1 MWIAPAEHAG
11 SRGKDEKR
19 PATEPPRRAYVRQ
32 PSRDTVADDTEHD
45 ALVALLERVLQKISL
60 VPGALEAV
68 SADADL
74 LRELQQ
80 HELLFY
86 PSNAP
91 VRTSLTLPQSPLN
104 LLRQSLDEPRAVQ
117 PYEDDDVDDGD
128 DFPVTVLASHT
139 QPTSNVAIPSAP
151 LPPPPSMSAS
161 LASNSPSFSMGML
174 SMSPGTYSQDGE
186 PVSALWPRQP
196 NEFAFT
202 QEDEAKEDDLYN
214 EVVCSDDE
222 LDDDNDVSKVFE
234 MDMDEEDAPFLR
246 HTAAVLRDEGALLAE
261 DGDDDEDD
269 GDDAEI
275 KYETMQLRIVREM
288 NKTGFEPSQE
298 WEAHAGVLLGGQYS
312 IHGLIGEAVFSQ
324 TYKATDTLTGQLV
337 CLKVIKNNKE
347 YFDQGIDEIRVL
359 EFMRSMGDV
368 DAHHVL
374 RLLDYFYYKE
384 HLILVTELL
393 RDNLYEFSR
402 LVRAQ
407 PDHSTLGAYFSAPRL
422 KKIAVECLEA
432 LAFLHGLRLVHCDL
446 KPENIVMKSFHKCE
460 IKVIDFGSAS
470 FVSDELTFYVQSR
483 SYRAPEV
490 ILGRRYDEKVDVWS
504 LGCILAELYTGQVL
518 FQNDS
523 VVSLLGRMV
532 SILGAFPTSMLRS
545 APEAA
550 KYFDADLALRTPPP
564 AKTSLWHALK
574 CADHLF
580 IDFLQSLLQVDPALR
595 VTAAAALNH
604 PWLQTNVFGRSS

>member
-1 MWIAPAEHAG
+1 MWIAPDATQAG
-11 SRGKDEKR
+11 RSKEERR
-19 PATEPPRRAYVRQ
+19 PATDPPRRAIARV
-32 PSRDTVADDTEHD
+32 PSIDAGGDAGEDPR
-45 ALVALLERVLQKISL
+45 ALVSLLERVLQKISSI
-60 VPGALEAV
+60 PGALEAI
-68 SADADL
+68 SSDPAL
-74 LRELQQ
+74 LCELQQ

-86 PSNAP
+86 PSSTP
-91 VRTSLTLPQSPLN
+91 TRTSLSALDSNVVPLGELQSSQQELMG
-104 LLRQSLDEPRAVQ
+104 D
-117 PYEDDDVDDGD
+117 DDGD
-128 DFPVTVLASHT
+128 DFPVAFAPPQHKPASS
-139 QPTSNVAIPSAP
+139 SNVAIPAMAL
-151 LPPPPSMSAS
+151 LPPPPMSAS

-202 QEDEAKEDDLYN
+202 QEDESKEDELYN
-214 EVVCSDDE
+214 EVLCSDD
-222 LDDDNDVSKVFE
+222 DDDHDASKVFE
-234 MDMDEEDAPFLR
+234 MDMEEDDDAPFL
-246 HTAAVLRDEGALLAE
+246 HDATAVLRDEETLQ
-261 DGDDDEDD
+261 DDDDDDDDD

-275 KYETMQLRIVREM
+275 QYETMRLRIVREK

-324 TYKATDTLTGQLV
+324 TYKATDTRTGQLV

-347 YFDQGIDEIRVL
+347 YFDQGLDEIRVL
-359 EFMRSMGDV
+359 EYMRNSV
-368 DAHHVL
+368 DDIDAVHVL
-374 RLLDYFYYKE
+374 RLLDCFYYKE

-402 LVRAQ
+402 LVRTQ
-407 PDHSTLGAYFSAPRL
+407 PDASALSAYFTLPRL
-422 KKIAVECLEA
+422 KKIALECLEA
-432 LAFLHGLRLVHCDL
+432 LAFLHRQHIVHCDL
-446 KPENIVMKSFHKCE
+446 KPENIVMKSVQRCE

-504 LGCILAELYTGQVL
+504 LGCILAELYTGHVL
-518 FQNDS
+518 FANDS
-523 VVSLLGRMV
+523 VVSLLGRMM

-545 APEAA
+545 SPDVA
-550 KYFDADLALRTPPP
+550 KYFDADFVLRSPVPP
-564 AKTSLWHALK
+564 KTSLWHVLH

-580 IDFLQSLLQVDPALR
+580 IDFLQSLLTVDPSLR
-595 VTAAAALNH
+595 VTAAVAIQH
-604 PWLQTNVFGRSS
+604 PWLQTNVFGRH